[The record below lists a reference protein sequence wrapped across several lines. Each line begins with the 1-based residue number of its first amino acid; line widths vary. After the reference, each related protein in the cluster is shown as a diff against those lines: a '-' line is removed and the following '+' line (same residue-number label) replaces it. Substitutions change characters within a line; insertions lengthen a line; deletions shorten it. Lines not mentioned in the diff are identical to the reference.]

1 VGYVEAHGT
10 GTVVGDGQELGAIDG
25 WYGKA
30 AGRGAHSP
38 LLLGS
43 VKSNMGHCEG
53 ASGLAG
59 SLLSLS
65 LVFLSMLLGS
75 VKSNMGHCNGSQ
87 GMAGDSL
94 SLSFVFL
101 LPLLGSVKSMLES
114 GLGLG
119 WTPPFEFESS
129 TFLLNTPFD
138 LSNPISSKR
147 RASQNGR
154 NQAVPR
160 SMDFVDLT

>member
-1 VGYVEAHGT
+1 VYITAEVEPSVVEFLNILQRKCKKPTRHLGATKGLTTHPFPSLPILCALLQDITFAQVCTTAGVKPSEVGYVEAHGT

-59 SLLSLS
+59 NLYHLFIFLLL
-65 LVFLSMLLGS
+65 LLGS
-75 VKSNMGHCNGSQ
+75 VN
-87 GMAGDSL
+87 
-94 SLSFVFL
+94 
-101 LPLLGSVKSMLES
+101 
-114 GLGLG
+114 
-119 WTPPFEFESS
+119 
-129 TFLLNTPFD
+129 
-138 LSNPISSKR
+138 
-147 RASQNGR
+147 
-154 NQAVPR
+154 
-160 SMDFVDLT
+160 